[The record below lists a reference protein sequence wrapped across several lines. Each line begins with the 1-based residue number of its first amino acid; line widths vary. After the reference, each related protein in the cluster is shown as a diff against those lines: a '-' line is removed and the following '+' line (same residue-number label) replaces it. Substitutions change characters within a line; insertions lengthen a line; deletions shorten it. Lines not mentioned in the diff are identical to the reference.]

1 MKFWRK
7 ASLFI
12 FWIILSESITLERV
26 SIGIILSYLVVKF
39 NEDLDRDLMERNGKK
54 VSLNVKKI
62 TIFFKYLGTLILE
75 IFKSNI
81 HVAKIVLSPK
91 MNISPNI
98 CTVDT
103 KIQSNL
109 LKTILSNSIT
119 LTPGTLTLFMDDDKL
134 IIHCLQEE
142 NIKDLKESSF
152 ENILLKAEEIIN
164 E

>member
-1 MKFWRK
+1 MKFWQIT
-7 ASLFI
+7 SLFI
-12 FWIILSESITLERV
+12 FWIILSESITLERL
-26 SIGIILSYLVVKF
+26 SIGLIISYLVFRF
-39 NEDLDRDLMERNGKK
+39 NEYLNRELMEKNSKK
-54 VSLNVKKI
+54 VSFNVKKI
-62 TIFFKYLGTLILE
+62 TIFLKYLSTLILE

-109 LKTILSNSIT
+109 LKTVLANSIT
-119 LTPGTLTLFMDDDKL
+119 LTPGTLTLIMDDDKL

-142 NIKDLKESSF
+142 NIKDLEESSF